1 LTSAQLTPLETGLL
15 PTTFDI
21 KLRLRHKLTCCLVTL
36 LPMAGL
42 SAQDEDASEFP
53 DDVEFGGAFLNPDGL
68 NPDAS
73 NSDGFDGSSFDS
85 SAFDDTMFDGADLF
99 NTEVETP
106 NNFRFQLSQQTVAH
120 ISRHRYKTPADNTE
134 TQHRGLENN
143 RFGLNIRYQNPF
155 AAGWLLQS
163 SAQLRAYLPGD
174 YERDS
179 PGRDGWEWRLNELF
193 VQRSGAQNSFSFG
206 RQTIVWGETIGMSVL
221 DVINT
226 TEYRD
231 LTIID
236 IEDARLNQWLA
247 VWDHFSDSGNWSSFI
262 NLYPEFDPVPVTGS
276 PLFPQPL
283 QVKGQT
289 LRLGSYDRDKEL
301 FEVGTRWNR
310 TLTGGDIAIMAARLY
325 ENTLRYTLPED
336 GSNHAQ
342 IHINDFALLGFTANR
357 AIDRLL
363 LTFDLAYSHGL
374 LTDTLRQVPD
384 GAGGTAWLPGYDR
397 QDRVSVA
404 AGFEYGIS
412 ATRQISLG
420 IQAQRFIDLPED
432 SATRQWRQR
441 DAEGNALLRY
451 SHSLRNE
458 ELMLS
463 ATAQVALDGD
473 EILLNLAA
481 DYRLS
486 DAWEVTGQL
495 ILTRAADDSAIYF
508 LERDV
513 RAGLTLSWS
522 F

>member
-1 LTSAQLTPLETGLL
+1 L
-15 PTTFDI
+15 PTPPDCRF
-21 KLRLRHKLTCCLVTL
+21 RHRMAGCLTL
-36 LPMAGL
+36 LLTVASPL
-42 SAQDEDASEFP
+42 SAQGDDVDAFP
-53 DDVEFGGAFLNPDGL
+53 DAVEFDIGAFD
-68 NPDAS
+68 DAA
-73 NSDGFDGSSFDS
+73 FDD
-85 SAFDDTMFDGADLF
+85 SAFDGVDLF
-99 NTEVETP
+99 ATATEP
-106 NNFRFQLSQQTVAH
+106 PGNFRFQLSQQTVAH
-120 ISRHRYKTPADNTE
+120 LSKHRYATPTGDID

-143 RFGLNIRYQNPF
+143 RLGLNIRYQNPF
-155 AAGWLLQS
+155 AAGWLLQG

-174 YERDS
+174 YEHDN
-179 PGRDGWEWRLNELF
+179 PGRDGWEWRLNEFF

-247 VWDHFSDSGNWSSFI
+247 VWDHFGEHGNWSSFI

-276 PLFPQPL
+276 PLFPEPASVNGQP
-283 QVKGQT
+283 
-289 LRLGSYDRDKEL
+289 LRLGSHDRDRQL
-301 FEVGTRWNR
+301 FEAGTRWSR
-310 TLTGGDIAIMAARLY
+310 TFTGSDLAVMAARLY
-325 ENTLRYTLPED
+325 ENTLRYTLPDD
-336 GSNHAQ
+336 GSNRAQ
-342 IHINDFALLGFTANR
+342 SQINDFLLLGLSANR
-357 AIDRLL
+357 AIGRLL

-374 LTDTLRQVPD
+374 LTEVAQRVPD
-384 GAGGTAWLPGYDR
+384 GPGGVGWLPGYDKQNR
-397 QDRVSVA
+397 LSMA

-420 IQAQRFIDLPED
+420 IQAQRFLDLPD
-432 SATRQWRQR
+432 DDVAIQWRQR
-441 DAEGNALLRY
+441 DVEGLALLRY

-463 ATAQVALDGD
+463 ATAQVALDG
-473 EILLNLAA
+473 EEVLFNLAA

-486 DAWEVTGQL
+486 DAWEIAGQI
-495 ILTRAADDSAIYF
+495 ILTHAADDSALYF
-508 LERDV
+508 LDQDV

>member
-1 LTSAQLTPLETGLL
+1 MPTPTDCKFRRRLLGALLLLL
-15 PTTFDI
+15 P
-21 KLRLRHKLTCCLVTL
+21 V
-36 LPMAGL
+36 AGPA
-42 SAQDEDASEFP
+42 SAQDDNADTFP
-53 DDVEFGGAFLNPDGL
+53 DSVEFDPG
-68 NPDAS
+68 
-73 NSDGFDGSSFDS
+73 
-85 SAFDDTMFDGADLF
+85 AFDDAAFSDDMFDGADLF
-99 NTEVETP
+99 VASTSEP
-106 NNFRFQLSQQTVAH
+106 GNFRFQLSQQTVAH
-120 ISRHRYKTPADNTE
+120 FSKHRYGTPAGGTE

-143 RFGLNIRYQNPF
+143 RLGLNIRYQNPF
-155 AAGWLLQS
+155 AAGWLLQG

-174 YERDS
+174 YEHDS

-247 VWDHFSDSGNWSSFI
+247 VWDHFGEHGNWSSFI

-276 PLFPQPL
+276 PLFPEPAQFNGQP
-283 QVKGQT
+283 
-289 LRLGSYDRDKEL
+289 LRLGSHERDQEL

-310 TLTGGDIAIMAARLY
+310 SFTGSDLAIMAARLY
-325 ENTLRYTLPED
+325 ENTLRYDLPSD
-336 GSNHAQ
+336 GSNRAQ
-342 IHINDFALLGFTANR
+342 SRINDYTLLGLSANR

-363 LTFDLAYSHGL
+363 LTVDLAYSRGL
-374 LTDTLRQVPD
+374 LTDVLQRMPD
-384 GAGGTAWLPGYDR
+384 GSGGTLWLPGYGKQNR
-397 QDRVSVA
+397 LSVA

-412 ATRQISLG
+412 ATQQISLG
-420 IQAQRFIDLPED
+420 LQAQRFIDLPDD
-432 SATRQWRQR
+432 STEIRWQQR
-441 DAEGNALLRY
+441 DTEGLALLRY

-463 ATAQVALDGD
+463 ATAQAALDGD
-473 EILLNLAA
+473 QALLNLAA

-486 DAWEVTGQL
+486 DAWEIAGQI
-495 ILTRAADDSAIYF
+495 ILTHAAEDSALYF

-513 RAGLTLSWS
+513 RVGLTLSWS